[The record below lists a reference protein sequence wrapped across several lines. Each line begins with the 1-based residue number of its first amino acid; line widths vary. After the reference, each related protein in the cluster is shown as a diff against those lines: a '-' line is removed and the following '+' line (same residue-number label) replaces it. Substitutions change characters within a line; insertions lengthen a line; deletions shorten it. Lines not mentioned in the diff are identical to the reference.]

1 MYNKASKLCNEL
13 LRRYFNEYKNFCSSK
28 QLSLDMIRKIYLLNF
43 IIIVIGLKKDKLA
56 PESFDEEKPIDISL
70 EGYEEEIKEEKGL
83 NIFTSNKLLTRL
95 PILLAQTKGE
105 NNANKLKK

>member
-1 MYNKASKLCNEL
+1 MCNEL
-13 LRRYFNEYKNFCSSK
+13 LRRHFNEYKNFCSSK

-70 EGYEEEIKEEKGL
+70 EGYEEEIKEEKGV
-83 NIFTSNKLLTRL
+83 NIFTLSKLLTRL

-105 NNANKLKK
+105 NNSNKLKK